1 MNVERI
7 GLIIGFV
14 FAIYSI
20 FIVFYSYLVPYLTWL
35 PVWIRYMFDQ
45 EHLIRAI
52 HLSFAI
58 TALSFLTLKRVVSI
72 KGELILTIFSF
83 PTMLALVIYELNY
96 SLLIS
101 FLMFL
106 IWLLTFPLNMLQKI
120 INPKII
126 NIIRSGIL
134 LTSIPATIYL
144 IVNYEIILYRVVN
157 PISTDM
163 LVGWVLLLTLLY
175 GTDIMI
181 GWPLPVIILIFF
193 NYVIYGNYLPSPIG
207 HVPIDISLALGKAWM
222 ETEAGIYG
230 LPLGVSAKYIIYFTI
245 LGGVLEAVGIT
256 KLISNLALS
265 LVGKR
270 PQGIG
275 RATTIFS
282 ALMGMVSGSGVAVTT
297 TVGTTMI
304 PAFRKAGYD
313 DTFSAAFTAGTGT
326 AALITP
332 PVLGAAA
339 FIMMEVIGIDYKTLI
354 IMTILPAIL
363 YYISLQLYLELY
375 TRKIGLTEKIIL
387 SSESK
392 RINIRLLY
400 LLVPI
405 ALLII
410 MVAYGY
416 TITISVVSAIFTSV
430 ILGIISKE
438 TRPTLLKLLEGF
450 AKGALD
456 VIPVALATGSAGIV
470 LHALL
475 VTGLG
480 LKMEEVI
487 RFLSAG
493 NFYITLILLAMF
505 TLILGMGVPPT
516 ASYVIASSLVAPSAI
531 SLAVKS
537 GFPIGIARYAVH
549 MFTFYYAVLA
559 DVTPPVAL
567 AVYAVAAL
575 VRKNPMEV
583 GVRAA
588 TIALPKYLLG
598 FSFAVAPLGAS
609 ILIIPFLN
617 DPLNIVLRSIFVI
630 ISIFFINVSTVGYLG
645 GQIAKWRRILYL
657 ISGVITLL
665 PFLTLN
671 LVGTIIGFTLLLP
684 EVILKLTKRKII
696 STNMFS

>member
-1 MNVERI
+1 
-7 GLIIGFV
+7 
-14 FAIYSI
+14 
-20 FIVFYSYLVPYLTWL
+20 
-35 PVWIRYMFDQ
+35 
-45 EHLIRAI
+45 
-52 HLSFAI
+52 
-58 TALSFLTLKRVVSI
+58 
-72 KGELILTIFSF
+72 
-83 PTMLALVIYELNY
+83 
-96 SLLIS
+96 
-101 FLMFL
+101 
-106 IWLLTFPLNMLQKI
+106 
-120 INPKII
+120 
-126 NIIRSGIL
+126 
-134 LTSIPATIYL
+134 
-144 IVNYEIILYRVVN
+144 
-157 PISTDM
+157 
-163 LVGWVLLLTLLY
+163 
-175 GTDIMI
+175 
-181 GWPLPVIILIFF
+181 
-193 NYVIYGNYLPSPIG
+193 
-207 HVPIDISLALGKAWM
+207 
-222 ETEAGIYG
+222 
-230 LPLGVSAKYIIYFTI
+230 
-245 LGGVLEAVGIT
+245 
-256 KLISNLALS
+256 
-265 LVGKR
+265 
-270 PQGIG
+270 
-275 RATTIFS
+275 
-282 ALMGMVSGSGVAVTT
+282 MVSGSGVAVTT

-326 AALITP
+326 GALITP
-332 PVLGAAA
+332 PILGAAA

-375 TRKIGLTEKIIL
+375 TRKIGLTKKIIL

-400 LLVPI
+400 LLIPI
-405 ALLII
+405 VLLII
-410 MVAYGY
+410 MVSYGY
-416 TITISVVSAIFTSV
+416 TISISVVTAIFTSI

-438 TRPTLLKLLEGF
+438 TRPTLLRLLSGF
-450 AKGALD
+450 ARGAVD

-487 RFLSAG
+487 RFLSGG

-516 ASYVIASSLVAPSAI
+516 ASYVIASALIAPSAI
-531 SLAVKS
+531 SLAVKN
-537 GFPIGIARYAVH
+537 GFPIEIASYSVH

-567 AVYAVAAL
+567 AVYAAAAL

-598 FSFAVAPLGAS
+598 YSFAVAPLGAS

-630 ISIFFINVSTVGYLG
+630 ISLFFINVSTVGYLKRE
-645 GQIAKWRRILYL
+645 IVKWKRILYL
-657 ISGVITLL
+657 ISGVMTLL

-671 LVGTIIGFTLLLP
+671 LLGTIIGFALLLP
-684 EVILKLTKRKII
+684 EITLKLAKRKIV